1 MMGLFGYFPAWI
13 RRSLFARSRSG
24 FARSAGRI
32 ARSTRLVSISV
43 LMALGSLTPAY
54 AAGAQPEEQS
64 TYVAPLA
71 NPVLEARAKALQ
83 KELRCLVCQGQ
94 SIDESNAP
102 LAADLRRLIRQQIQ
116 AGQSDGEIKDFLVAR
131 YGAFVLMKPPVRQ
144 DTFFLWFGP
153 MLLVLAG
160 AGVIGVT
167 IARSRQRLGVDEAPE
182 NP

>member
-1 MMGLFGYFPAWI
+1 MIAFLGWV
-13 RRSLFARSRSG
+13 SARTRVWSG
-24 FARSAGRI
+24 FLSQAAAVLLLLFTAGGP
-32 ARSTRLVSISV
+32 
-43 LMALGSLTPAY
+43 AL
-54 AAGAQPEEQS
+54 AAGEQPEES

-102 LAADLRRLIRQQIQ
+102 LAADLRRLIRQQMQ
-116 AGQSDGEIKDFLVAR
+116 AGQSDQQIKDFLVAR
-131 YGAFVLMKPPVRQ
+131 YSAFVLMKPPVRQ

-160 AGVIGVT
+160 GGVIGV
-167 IARSRQRLGVDEAPE
+167 IVARSRQRLASDETPTNV
-182 NP
+182 NPQSP

>member
-1 MMGLFGYFPAWI
+1 MGLFGCFPTWI
-13 RRSLFARSRSG
+13 RRSLPARSRSG
-24 FARSAGRI
+24 FARTAGRI
-32 ARSTRLVSISV
+32 ARSTRVVSISV

-116 AGQSDGEIKDFLVAR
+116 AGQSDSEIKDFLVAR
-131 YGAFVLMKPPVRQ
+131 YSAFVLMKPPVRQ

-167 IARSRQRLGVDEAPE
+167 IARSRQRLGVEEAPE

>member
-1 MMGLFGYFPAWI
+1 MIGCIKSVATRVGAWI
-13 RRSLFARSRSG
+13 GLSVRAATILLLL
-24 FARSAGRI
+24 I
-32 ARSTRLVSISV
+32 AV
-43 LMALGSLTPAY
+43 GPAY
-54 AAGAQPEEQS
+54 AAGEQPEQS

-116 AGQSDGEIKDFLVAR
+116 AGQSDQQIKDFLVAR
-131 YGAFVLMKPPVRQ
+131 YSAFVLMKPPVRQ

-153 MLLVLAG
+153 MLLVMVG
-160 AGVIGVT
+160 AAVIGVI
-167 IARSRQRLGVDEAPE
+167 IARSRQRLAVDETTTDLTME
-182 NP
+182 NL

>member
-1 MMGLFGYFPAWI
+1 MKKRRLFEVSRAAVMLLTLIGAAPA
-13 RRSLFARSRSG
+13 F
-24 FARSAGRI
+24 
-32 ARSTRLVSISV
+32 
-43 LMALGSLTPAY
+43 
-54 AAGAQPEEQS
+54 AAGEQPDES

-102 LAADLRRLIRQQIQ
+102 LAADLRRLIRQQMQ
-116 AGQSDGEIKDFLVAR
+116 AGQSDDQIKAFLVAR

-153 MLLVLAG
+153 MLFVLAG

-167 IARSRQRLGVDEAPE
+167 VVRSRQRLGVDGNVAELPTE
-182 NP
+182 TPQGY